1 MLHIKKIYGE
11 AMRTIS
17 VFHIFVDNQA
27 AIMTIR
33 DPGTKSGQALIK
45 AIVQI
50 LNYVRLS
57 GVTVIIHWIP
67 AYSSHEGNER
77 ANTAA
82 KRATG
87 LKTSR
92 RGDKI
97 VERDSNNT
105 APRFDLGVHIIAP
118 LKFKIKRE
126 ADKRWLNK

>member
-1 MLHIKKIYGE
+1 MLYIKKIYGE
-11 AMRTIS
+11 TIRTIS
-17 VFHIFVDNQA
+17 IFYIFVNNQA

-67 AYSSHEGNER
+67 VYSSHEGNER
-77 ANTAA
+77 ADTAA

-92 RGDKI
+92 RGGKI

-105 APRFDLGVHIIAP
+105 APRFDLGVHIMAP
-118 LKFKIKRE
+118 LKLKIRRE
-126 ADKRWLNK
+126 ADKR